1 MLTTE
6 QINELHHLYWSERW
20 SIRKIE
26 RHLRMGWRTIRKYL
40 ESPAQTPPRRPRTSK
55 LDPFKTTIAELLAKD
70 PRVSAA
76 VIGQRLRPL
85 GYDGGASI
93 LRHYVHQVRPAATRP
108 QRAFLRME
116 PNAGERFEVDWGHFG
131 ALDYQGD
138 KRKLY
143 GFALVDAH
151 SRMLYLEFT
160 HSQNFETFVR
170 CHIHAF
176 QFLNGTSREIWYD
189 NLATA
194 VAEHEGR
201 LVRFHPRFLGFAREF
216 GFYPRACNPAAG
228 WEKGKVERGGIGYV
242 RQNFWPLRD
251 FTGLDDVNCQARQW
265 LTEVANQR
273 LHQETRQRPVDRF
286 QPDALRPLPAIVP
299 DYRDTAEA
307 LVHKDLRMR
316 FDGNR
321 YCVPHRFVGRRLTV
335 KADSS
340 SVAIYHRYQEIVS
353 YARSWRRGQTFGAER
368 FEKELAEYRP
378 AARRSQAQQRLLDF
392 LRGLCVPDLV
402 EAYLRGLA
410 DTDRSLAR
418 QITELLELVRQ
429 YGPDAVA
436 GAITKA
442 HTAHAFGADYVANIL
457 RQQQCP
463 RREQPPLRL
472 RDARLNELATDPLS
486 LLDYDTFILESGK
499 EPDDDACRE
508 TRSTESGDHEP
519 PTGSDSF

>member
-6 QINELHHLYWSERW
+6 QINQLHHLYWSERW
-20 SIRKIE
+20 PIRKIE

-55 LDPFKTTIAELLAKD
+55 LDPFKTTIAELLEKD

-160 HSQNFETFVR
+160 HSQNFQTFVR

-251 FTGLDDVNCQARQW
+251 FADLDDVNGQARQW

-299 DYRDTAEA
+299 DYRDTTEA

-519 PTGSDSF
+519 PTGSDPF